1 MWTLLTWTSSINIVA
16 MLLVVIVVTGCKS
29 NTSNE
34 RELGFMECFPYDDMN
49 HSLQLQTIEGL
60 TETHIGSIIT
70 LQVENHSNTAI
81 AFPVDYGVRGLSY
94 DPSNTEW
101 VEFPNKVQFCPD
113 VQRVLGAQG
122 STIPNFGLV
131 DYEPELDE
139 TPASLDIRIV
149 VVGHVNDETYGLG
162 EPVAAY
168 LDLTLEN

>member
-1 MWTLLTWTSSINIVA
+1 MSSVRVATMLLTAILVIGCTSRA
-16 MLLVVIVVTGCKS
+16 S
-29 NTSNE
+29 ND
-34 RELGFMECFPYDDMN
+34 REMDFVECFPYDDMN
-49 HSLQLQTIEGL
+49 HSLQLQPIEGL
-60 TETHIGSIIT
+60 TETRIGSIIT
-70 LQVENHSNTAI
+70 LQIENHSNMAI

-122 STIPNFGLV
+122 STVPNFGLV

-139 TPASLDIRIV
+139 TPASLDLRIV
-149 VVGHVNDETYGLG
+149 VVGHVYDETNGFG
-162 EPVAAY
+162 EPIAAY

>member
-1 MWTLLTWTSSINIVA
+1 MLLATIVVIGCTSS
-16 MLLVVIVVTGCKS
+16 
-29 NTSNE
+29 TSNDRDLE
-34 RELGFMECFPYDDMN
+34 FAESFSYDDVN
-49 HSLQLQTIEGL
+49 RSLQLKPAEGL
-60 TETHIGSIIT
+60 TETRIGRIIT
-70 LQVENHSNTAI
+70 LQIENHSNTAI

-149 VVGHVNDETYGLG
+149 IVGHEYDEIYGLG